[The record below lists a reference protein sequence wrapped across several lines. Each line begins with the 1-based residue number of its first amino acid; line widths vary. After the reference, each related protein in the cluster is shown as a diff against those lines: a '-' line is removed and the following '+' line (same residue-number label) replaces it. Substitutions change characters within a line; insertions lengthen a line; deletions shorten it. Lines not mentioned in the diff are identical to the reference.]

1 MRNDVEITLITEI
14 LEPDEYGIPQKVSE
28 DRADVYAGIRSVSA
42 SEFFNAGREGLRPE
56 WQFTMF
62 LDDYDGQKIVEYN
75 GKQYEVYRTYYGRSD
90 KVELYVQER
99 GATNG

>member
-1 MRNDVEITLITEI
+1 MRNDVEITLITETFQ
-14 LEPDEYGIPQKVSE
+14 EDAYGIPQKIGE
-28 DRADVYAGIRSVSA
+28 TRTDVYAGIRSVSA
-42 SEFFNAGREGLRPE
+42 SEFFNAGREGLQPE

-75 GKQYEVYRTYYGRSD
+75 GRQYEVYRTYYGRSD
-90 KVELYVQER
+90 RVELYVQER